1 MTQILEVKKLKKY
14 YPIKKIGRR
23 SYVKAVDNISF
34 SVRRGKILGILG
46 ESGCGKS
53 TLGRVITRLEMEN
66 GGDIFFLGNNISG
79 INYRK
84 IKDFRQK
91 MQVIFQNPYDSFDPR
106 RAIIKSL
113 EIPMKLL
120 NIGQNRR
127 NRIEIIMDAMERAK
141 LTPAYDYLERYPH
154 ELSGGQLQRISMLRS
169 MLLKPNFLVAD
180 ECVSMLDVSVRA
192 EVLNMLLQFRSELE
206 TSILF
211 ITHDIS
217 VAKYMCDRIMVIY
230 AGKVMEIADAKE
242 LISNPMHPY
251 TKALISYS
259 PIISPQREKDRFTI
273 TGEVVTPIDPPAGCR
288 FASRCPFAKEI
299 CYTEDP
305 EMTEISPGHFA
316 ACHLI
321 D

>member
-1 MTQILEVKKLKKY
+1 
-14 YPIKKIGRR
+14 
-23 SYVKAVDNISF
+23 
-34 SVRRGKILGILG
+34 
-46 ESGCGKS
+46 
-53 TLGRVITRLEMEN
+53 
-66 GGDIFFLGNNISG
+66 
-79 INYRK
+79 
-84 IKDFRQK
+84 
-91 MQVIFQNPYDSFDPR
+91 
-106 RAIIKSL
+106 
-113 EIPMKLL
+113 MKLL